1 MKIAKM
7 QCTPDSLSFL
17 INYRC
22 PVTVPV
28 LLFNSLSLLP
38 ITDVNECGS
47 AGTNECDSKAQCT
60 NIEGSYNCRCL
71 NGYQGDGK
79 NCSGTGFLYSTF
91 LFSCYFVFMWW
102 NCKRYYGNGNRPYQR
117 CGKDISTGRVHL
129 VSNLGYLADFHVNIH
144 ACMSTVNEYYGNSWD
159 LPFLPPE

>member
-22 PVTVPV
+22 PVTVSV
-28 LLFNSLSLLP
+28 SLFNSLSLLP

-60 NIEGSYNCRCL
+60 NTEGSYNCRCL

-79 NCSGTGFLYSTF
+79 NCSGTGFLYSTIYASYF
-91 LFSCYFVFMWW
+91 LVILFLCDEIVSVIMVMVIVLIRDVAKIF
-102 NCKRYYGNGNRPYQR
+102 QR
-117 CGKDISTGRVHL
+117 GGFT
-129 VSNLGYLADFHVNIH
+129 
-144 ACMSTVNEYYGNSWD
+144 
-159 LPFLPPE
+159 

>member
-17 INYRC
+17 NNYRC

-28 LLFNSLSLLP
+28 SLFNSLSLLP

-60 NIEGSYNCRCL
+60 NTESSYNCRCL

-79 NCSGTGFLYSTF
+79 NCSGTGFLYSTIYASYF
-91 LFSCYFVFMWW
+91 LVILFSCDEIVSVIMVMVIVLIRDVAKIF
-102 NCKRYYGNGNRPYQR
+102 QR
-117 CGKDISTGRVHL
+117 GGFT
-129 VSNLGYLADFHVNIH
+129 
-144 ACMSTVNEYYGNSWD
+144 
-159 LPFLPPE
+159 

>member
-7 QCTPDSLSFL
+7 QCTTDSLSFL

-28 LLFNSLSLLP
+28 SLFNSLSLLP

-47 AGTNECDSKAQCT
+47 AGTNECDSKAQCPNT
-60 NIEGSYNCRCL
+60 EGSYNCRCL

-79 NCSGTGFLYSTF
+79 NCSGTGFLYSTIYASYF
-91 LFSCYFVFMWW
+91 LVILFSCDEIVSVIMVMVIVLIRDVAKIF
-102 NCKRYYGNGNRPYQR
+102 QR
-117 CGKDISTGRVHL
+117 GGFT
-129 VSNLGYLADFHVNIH
+129 
-144 ACMSTVNEYYGNSWD
+144 
-159 LPFLPPE
+159 

>member
-28 LLFNSLSLLP
+28 SLFNSLSLLP

-60 NIEGSYNCRCL
+60 NTEGSYNCRCL

-79 NCSGTGFLYSTF
+79 NCSGTGFLYSTIYASYF
-91 LFSCYFVFMWW
+91 LVILFSCDEIVSVIMVMVIVLIRDVVKIF
-102 NCKRYYGNGNRPYQR
+102 QR
-117 CGKDISTGRVHL
+117 GGFT
-129 VSNLGYLADFHVNIH
+129 
-144 ACMSTVNEYYGNSWD
+144 
-159 LPFLPPE
+159 

>member
-17 INYRC
+17 TNYRC

-28 LLFNSLSLLP
+28 SLFNSLSLLP
-38 ITDVNECGS
+38 KTDVNECGS

-79 NCSGTGFLYSTF
+79 NCSGTGFLYSTIYA
-91 LFSCYFVFMWW
+91 SC
-102 NCKRYYGNGNRPYQR
+102 
-117 CGKDISTGRVHL
+117 
-129 VSNLGYLADFHVNIH
+129 FHV
-144 ACMSTVNEYYGNSWD
+144 MK
-159 LPFLPPE
+159 L

>member
-22 PVTVPV
+22 PVTVSV
-28 LLFNSLSLLP
+28 SLFNSLSLLP

-60 NIEGSYNCRCL
+60 NTEGSYNCRCL

-79 NCSGTGFLYSTF
+79 NCSGTGFLYSTIYASYF
-91 LFSCYFVFMWW
+91 LVILFSCGEIVSVIMVMVIVLFRDVAKIF
-102 NCKRYYGNGNRPYQR
+102 QR
-117 CGKDISTGRVHL
+117 GGFT
-129 VSNLGYLADFHVNIH
+129 
-144 ACMSTVNEYYGNSWD
+144 
-159 LPFLPPE
+159 

>member
-28 LLFNSLSLLP
+28 SLFNSLSLLP

-60 NIEGSYNCRCL
+60 NTEGSYNCRCL

-79 NCSGTGFLYSTF
+79 NCSGTGFLYSTIYASYF
-91 LFSCYFVFMWW
+91 LVILFSCDEIVSVIMVMVIVLIRNVAKIF
-102 NCKRYYGNGNRPYQR
+102 QR
-117 CGKDISTGRVHL
+117 GGFT
-129 VSNLGYLADFHVNIH
+129 
-144 ACMSTVNEYYGNSWD
+144 
-159 LPFLPPE
+159 

>member
-28 LLFNSLSLLP
+28 SLFNSLSLLP

-60 NIEGSYNCRCL
+60 NTEGSYNCRCL

-79 NCSGTGFLYSTF
+79 NCSGTGFLYSTIYASYF
-91 LFSCYFVFMWW
+91 LVILFLCDEIVSVIMVMVIVLIRDVVKIF
-102 NCKRYYGNGNRPYQR
+102 QR
-117 CGKDISTGRVHL
+117 GGFT
-129 VSNLGYLADFHVNIH
+129 
-144 ACMSTVNEYYGNSWD
+144 
-159 LPFLPPE
+159 

>member
-22 PVTVPV
+22 PVTVSV
-28 LLFNSLSLLP
+28 SLFNSLSLLP

-60 NIEGSYNCRCL
+60 NTEGSYNCRCL

-79 NCSGTGFLYSTF
+79 NCSGTGFLYSTIYASYF
-91 LFSCYFVFMWW
+91 LVILFSCDEIVSVIMVMVIVLIRNVAKIF
-102 NCKRYYGNGNRPYQR
+102 QR
-117 CGKDISTGRVHL
+117 GGFT
-129 VSNLGYLADFHVNIH
+129 
-144 ACMSTVNEYYGNSWD
+144 
-159 LPFLPPE
+159 

>member
-28 LLFNSLSLLP
+28 SLFNSLSLLP

-60 NIEGSYNCRCL
+60 NTEGSYNCRCL

-79 NCSGTGFLYSTF
+79 NCSGTGFLYSTIYASYF
-91 LFSCYFVFMWW
+91 LVILFLCDEIVSVIMVMVIVLIRDVAKIF
-102 NCKRYYGNGNRPYQR
+102 QR
-117 CGKDISTGRVHL
+117 GGFT
-129 VSNLGYLADFHVNIH
+129 
-144 ACMSTVNEYYGNSWD
+144 
-159 LPFLPPE
+159 

>member
-28 LLFNSLSLLP
+28 SLFNSLSLLS

-60 NIEGSYNCRCL
+60 NTEGSYNCRCL

-79 NCSGTGFLYSTF
+79 NCSGTGFLYSTIYASYF
-91 LFSCYFVFMWW
+91 LVILFLCDEIVSVIMVMVIVLIRDVAKIF
-102 NCKRYYGNGNRPYQR
+102 QR
-117 CGKDISTGRVHL
+117 GGFT
-129 VSNLGYLADFHVNIH
+129 
-144 ACMSTVNEYYGNSWD
+144 
-159 LPFLPPE
+159 

>member
-28 LLFNSLSLLP
+28 SLFNSLSLLP

-60 NIEGSYNCRCL
+60 NTEGSYNCRCL

-79 NCSGTGFLYSTF
+79 NCSGTGFLYSTIYASYF
-91 LFSCYFVFMWW
+91 LVILFSCDEIVSVIMVMVTVLIRDVAKIF
-102 NCKRYYGNGNRPYQR
+102 QR
-117 CGKDISTGRVHL
+117 GGFT
-129 VSNLGYLADFHVNIH
+129 
-144 ACMSTVNEYYGNSWD
+144 
-159 LPFLPPE
+159 

>member
-28 LLFNSLSLLP
+28 SLFNSLSLLP
-38 ITDVNECGS
+38 ITDINECGS

-60 NIEGSYNCRCL
+60 NTEGSYNCRCL

-79 NCSGTGFLYSTF
+79 NCSGTGFLYSTIYASYF
-91 LFSCYFVFMWW
+91 LVILFSCDEIVSVIMVMVIVLIRDVVKIF
-102 NCKRYYGNGNRPYQR
+102 QR
-117 CGKDISTGRVHL
+117 GGFT
-129 VSNLGYLADFHVNIH
+129 
-144 ACMSTVNEYYGNSWD
+144 
-159 LPFLPPE
+159 

>member
-28 LLFNSLSLLP
+28 SLFNSLSLLP

-60 NIEGSYNCRCL
+60 NTEGSYNCRCL

-79 NCSGTGFLYSTF
+79 NCSGTGFLYSTIYASYF
-91 LFSCYFVFMWW
+91 LVILFLCDGIVSVIMVMVIVLIRDVAKIF
-102 NCKRYYGNGNRPYQR
+102 QR
-117 CGKDISTGRVHL
+117 GGFT
-129 VSNLGYLADFHVNIH
+129 
-144 ACMSTVNEYYGNSWD
+144 
-159 LPFLPPE
+159 

>member
-28 LLFNSLSLLP
+28 SLFNSLSLLP

-60 NIEGSYNCRCL
+60 NTEGSYNCRCL

-79 NCSGTGFLYSTF
+79 NCSGTGFLYSTIYASYF
-91 LFSCYFVFMWW
+91 LIILFSCDEIVSVIMVMVIVLIRDVVKIF
-102 NCKRYYGNGNRPYQR
+102 QR
-117 CGKDISTGRVHL
+117 GGFT
-129 VSNLGYLADFHVNIH
+129 
-144 ACMSTVNEYYGNSWD
+144 
-159 LPFLPPE
+159 

>member
-22 PVTVPV
+22 PVTVSV
-28 LLFNSLSLLP
+28 SLFNSLSLLP

-60 NIEGSYNCRCL
+60 NTEGSYNCRCL

-79 NCSGTGFLYSTF
+79 NCSGTGFLYSTIYASYF
-91 LFSCYFVFMWW
+91 LVILFSCGEIVSVIMVMVIVLIRDVAKIF
-102 NCKRYYGNGNRPYQR
+102 QR
-117 CGKDISTGRVHL
+117 GGFT
-129 VSNLGYLADFHVNIH
+129 
-144 ACMSTVNEYYGNSWD
+144 
-159 LPFLPPE
+159 

>member
-22 PVTVPV
+22 PLTVPV
-28 LLFNSLSLLP
+28 SLFNSLSLLP

-60 NIEGSYNCRCL
+60 NTEGSYNCRCL

-79 NCSGTGFLYSTF
+79 NCSGTGFLYNTIYASYF
-91 LFSCYFVFMWW
+91 IVILFSCGEIVSVIMVMVIVLIRDVAKIF
-102 NCKRYYGNGNRPYQR
+102 QR
-117 CGKDISTGRVHL
+117 GGFT
-129 VSNLGYLADFHVNIH
+129 
-144 ACMSTVNEYYGNSWD
+144 
-159 LPFLPPE
+159 